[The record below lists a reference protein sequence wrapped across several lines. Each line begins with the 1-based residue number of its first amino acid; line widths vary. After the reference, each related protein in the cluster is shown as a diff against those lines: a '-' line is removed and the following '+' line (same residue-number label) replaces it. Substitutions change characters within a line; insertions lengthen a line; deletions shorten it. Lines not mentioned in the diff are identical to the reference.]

1 MKLDIGVLSYPG
13 GAGRATTYV
22 WICSY
27 PGCGIERNFMEHPN
41 GPPDSPDHLVP
52 ARVGSAR
59 WARGPEGW
67 RRVHYMMD
75 TTTGQRSIRVVCPD
89 HAHIA
94 GYGGLLDTP
103 TLEAM
108 MVLTV
113 LLQG

>member
-1 MKLDIGVLSYPG
+1 MKLDTGTLPYPTQG
-13 GAGRATTYV
+13 GSDTPFA

-41 GPPDSPDHLVP
+41 STHRY
-52 ARVGSAR
+52 ARTIEGDIGTPR
-59 WARGPEGW
+59 WAFGPEGW
-67 RRVHYMMD
+67 RRIHYQMNAVA
-75 TTTGQRSIRVVCPD
+75 TARSIRVVCPD